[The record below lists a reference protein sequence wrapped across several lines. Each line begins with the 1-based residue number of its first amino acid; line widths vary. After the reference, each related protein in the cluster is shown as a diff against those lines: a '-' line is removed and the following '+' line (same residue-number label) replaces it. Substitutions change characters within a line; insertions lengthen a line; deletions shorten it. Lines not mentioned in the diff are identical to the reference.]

1 MLVHFLLS
9 STLVVSP
16 ASTPQ
21 SASTSSDNEI
31 SPSDSAAAAYSTATL
46 ELRESIKRIN
56 LEPEAGIAPL
66 QASLAAIEAHPALL
80 AHDPP
85 TQALRRSGQLA
96 WARAELARGNPESAT
111 QAIDRALLDFELA
124 GELESVDPAQLGPS
138 LRDLFE
144 ARRQA
149 LAAAPRG
156 RLRVTCETDL
166 RTIVVE
172 GREVA
177 VARVTGPGLWLPHGP
192 YAVVTVTSTGSLV
205 HDVVLGEAPVTTLAC
220 ADTPEPLPAHTGP
233 IDSPP
238 PRVAPRGLSAGLVAA
253 GSVGA
258 GTGALLLG
266 LDGRCQNGG
275 SHTTCPMVFETDRAG
290 AAVLAVGAAVLVGGV
305 VVLAID
311 SARRRKHERARVRVG
326 AGLVQF

>member
-1 MLVHFLLS
+1 MHFLLS
-9 STLVVSP
+9 SALVVSP

-21 SASTSSDNEI
+21 SASPSPDIEA
-31 SPSDSAAAAYSTATL
+31 SPSDSTAAAYSTATL

-56 LEPEAGIAPL
+56 VEPEVGIAPL
-66 QASLAAIEAHPALL
+66 LASLAAVEAHPELL

-96 WARAELARGNPESAT
+96 WARAELARGNHDSAT
-111 QAIDRALLDFELA
+111 EAIDRALLDFELA

-138 LRDLFE
+138 LRDLFD

-149 LAAAPRG
+149 HAAAPRG
-156 RLRVTCETDL
+156 RLRVSCEIDL

-177 VARVTGPGLWLPHGP
+177 VAQGTGPGLLLPRGA
-192 YAVVTVTSTGSLV
+192 YVVVTVTATGSLA

-220 ADTPEPLPAHTGP
+220 ADTPEPAPAHTEP
-233 IDSPP
+233 VDSPP
-238 PRVAPRGLSAGLVAA
+238 RHVAPRGLSAGLVAA

-275 SHTTCPMVFETDRAG
+275 SNATCPMVFETDRAG

-305 VVLAID
+305 VLLAVD
-311 SARRRKHERARVRVG
+311 AARRRKHERARVRVG
-326 AGLVQF
+326 PGIVQF